1 MSSPS
6 ESVNGYVPGVPK
18 GPPAKY
24 TPSGDTLSLDML
36 RLNVTKWVSENAGE
50 NHPGGMP
57 NVWATSEVPKN
68 KNGRAVKSDD
78 PGPTLCTSMAN
89 VFRPSTKAEFG
100 SKMT

>member
-6 ESVNGYVPGVPK
+6 GSVKGYAPGVPK

-24 TPSGDTLSLDML
+24 TPSGDTSSLDML
-36 RLNVTKWVSENAGE
+36 RLNVTKCVSENPGE
-50 NHPGGMP
+50 NHPGGVP
-57 NVWATSEVPKN
+57 NVWDTSDVPKN

-89 VFRPSTKAEFG
+89 VFRPLTKAELG